1 MREGERDE
9 KKARQP
15 ATPSRASVCG
25 EVIRGCMGWGKVAE
39 KNSFPIPTSAFSFAR
54 LRRWFFF
61 LLLLRVPFLY
71 FPANVCGDGLVVSN
85 SHPHHRL
92 SFFFYHRTHIRVWIC
107 GNWVI
112 VMCVERRVFFWR
124 FFTWR
129 IGLILML
136 FEGWKKGFNFVDFW
150 RILSWDCELLWKF

>member
-85 SHPHHRL
+85 SLPHHRL

-112 VMCVERRVFFWR
+112 VMCVGRRVFFFVGFYLKNWLDFNAFWR
-124 FFTWR
+124 
-129 IGLILML
+129 M
-136 FEGWKKGFNFVDFW
+136 KKG
-150 RILSWDCELLWKF
+150 I